1 MYLFITI
8 HQVFTHKGPGKCIL
22 HCGQYGFR
30 AGRSTQKA
38 IFELVHDV
46 YMNLNT
52 DNVTGLLFLDISK
65 AFDSLDHE
73 ILVNKLR
80 KISLSDS
87 SIRWF
92 ESYLDRV
99 QIVRHNGM
107 ISKPCKFSNGIPQ
120 GSCLGPTLFIFYIN
134 ELFKHIKD
142 TKVLMFADDC
152 VLYKSGKLWGPI
164 REDLQQ
170 GLDTYMYIEWGKDHN
185 LSLNVSKTK
194 AMYICNKHKRGSLEG
209 PPLLVLEIDRYLL

>member
-1 MYLFITI
+1 
-8 HQVFTHKGPGKCIL
+8 
-22 HCGQYGFR
+22 
-30 AGRSTQKA
+30 
-38 IFELVHDV
+38 
-46 YMNLNT
+46 MNLNT

-107 ISKPCKFSNGIPQ
+107 ISKPCKFSHGIPQ

-209 PPLLVLEIDRYLL
+209 HAPFITGNRPISFVNSFCYLGCILDDELTMVPEYKAVYTRVEHKVFLLGKLRYWLCY